1 MKILFK
7 ILVLAFFLSS
17 CSKEPVE
24 TVFKEFDTSSG
35 VFIACEGN
43 FMYGNGSLSFYNDK
57 KKIVNNRL
65 FYAVN
70 NVPPGD
76 VVQSV
81 ELYGDNLFIVVNNSG
96 KLYVVDAR
104 TIGFKAVITG
114 LTSPRYIYFTDNG
127 KAYISDLY
135 AGHIT
140 VFDPVTFEKTGI
152 IDLDGHKSEKMV
164 QLGRF
169 VYVTSWLFDS
179 YILVIDTE
187 TDSLV
192 AKIEVSY
199 QPKDIVA
206 DSSGKLWVLSDGGF
220 ENSGE
225 EPDKPSLSRI
235 DPQTNTVEQLFRFEE
250 GTWPSSLSIN
260 GAGDTLYYINGGVY
274 KMGVVSPGL
283 PQSPFILS
291 NGAMFYSMAVNPAN
305 DEVYVADAIDF
316 SQSGLIMRYT
326 QSGELIDSFKA
337 GVNPADFVFKK

>member
-65 FYAVN
+65 FYVVN

-169 VYVTSWLFDS
+169 VYVTSWLFD
-179 YILVIDTE
+179 
-187 TDSLV
+187 
-192 AKIEVSY
+192 
-199 QPKDIVA
+199 
-206 DSSGKLWVLSDGGF
+206 
-220 ENSGE
+220 
-225 EPDKPSLSRI
+225 
-235 DPQTNTVEQLFRFEE
+235 
-250 GTWPSSLSIN
+250 
-260 GAGDTLYYINGGVY
+260 
-274 KMGVVSPGL
+274 
-283 PQSPFILS
+283 
-291 NGAMFYSMAVNPAN
+291 
-305 DEVYVADAIDF
+305 
-316 SQSGLIMRYT
+316 
-326 QSGELIDSFKA
+326 
-337 GVNPADFVFKK
+337 